1 MLVAMYW
8 IDKHANIWGSYFTW
22 WRTMNSPVNED
33 KLSGQKW
40 LNEEPMDDMAE
51 KYESERTCF
60 AYWMKCNLIT
70 YDIIITIDQSLNHNM
85 WED

>member
-33 KLSGQKW
+33 KFSGQKW
-40 LNEEPMDDMAE
+40 LNEEPMDDWLRNMYPKGHALQIE
-51 KYESERTCF
+51 WN
-60 AYWMKCNLIT
+60 AMMDLIT
-70 YDIIITIDQSLNHNM
+70 YDIIIIIDGVGIKS
-85 WED
+85 